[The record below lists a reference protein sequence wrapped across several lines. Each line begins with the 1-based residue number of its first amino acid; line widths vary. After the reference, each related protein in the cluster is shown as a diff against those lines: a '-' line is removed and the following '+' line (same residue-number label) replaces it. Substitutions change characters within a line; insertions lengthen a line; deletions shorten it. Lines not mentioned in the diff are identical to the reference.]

1 MIAALDG
8 LFIGENFSAA
18 QSALGKPQTAVF
30 RQLPAYQWKQ
40 PLGLVIT
47 VLTAKDGS
55 IRLVDESASAADQP
69 TGIAEEDSRIT
80 GLMFNAGSRASLA
93 LEAPATDCKS
103 SFGSQCFEYHYD
115 RNIVLRADFAAG
127 AGADGVLREVT
138 LAPQSLLQ
146 ELQF

>member
-1 MIAALDG
+1 M
-8 LFIGENFSAA
+8 
-18 QSALGKPQTAVF
+18 F

-40 PLGLVIT
+40 TSGLVIT

-55 IRLVDESASAADQP
+55 ITLVDESAAAADQP
-69 TGIAEEDSRIT
+69 TGIAEEDSRFS
-80 GLMFNAGSRASLA
+80 GLMFNAGNHASLA

-115 RNIVLRADFAAG
+115 RNVVMRADFAASG
-127 AGADGVLREVT
+127 SADGILREVT